1 MDCTWMLM
9 DAVFK
14 FHENKIQTAS
24 RVLSKIFGCYL
35 DAIKLWMLFGC
46 WIAFG

>member
-1 MDCTWMLM
+1 M

-24 RVLSKIFGCYL
+24 RVLSKILSSGLHL
-35 DAIKLWMLFGC
+35 DAI
-46 WIAFG
+46 